1 MRKRMHFPFYFAALG
16 SSNTEQKKIK
26 RAIRFPFLRMTVDSE
41 NPLLF
46 DVLTG
51 SSSSYTANP
60 DSEALTEVRRRNIV

>member
-1 MRKRMHFPFYFAALG
+1 MSAD
-16 SSNTEQKKIK
+16 Q
-26 RAIRFPFLRMTVDSE
+26 D

-60 DSEALTEVRRRNIV
+60 DEQALTEVKKKIN

>member
-1 MRKRMHFPFYFAALG
+1 MSAD
-16 SSNTEQKKIK
+16 Q
-26 RAIRFPFLRMTVDSE
+26 D

-60 DSEALTEVRRRNIV
+60 DEQTLTEVKNELIWIAFKISFLVSSNRW

>member
-1 MRKRMHFPFYFAALG
+1 MSAD
-16 SSNTEQKKIK
+16 Q
-26 RAIRFPFLRMTVDSE
+26 D

-60 DSEALTEVRRRNIV
+60 DDQTLTEVKNELI